1 MDKNT
6 AILGLVAILVVA
18 IVATYFAKKGHHV
31 KIGTPLLN
39 AEIN

>member
-1 MDKNT
+1 MDKNVAALT
-6 AILGLVAILVVA
+6 LVAILVVA
-18 IVATYFAKKGHHV
+18 FVAVYFAKKGHHV